1 MKNLSQY
8 DVILWSMLNN
18 PKKKWWDARDFQ
30 SGKYFVGYEA
40 TARISELCA
49 KYPMLIKRDMDGRFR
64 IISINWDDKEEIE
77 EQLERIKN
85 IIKFKK

>member
-1 MKNLSQY
+1 MKNLSQH
-8 DVILWSMLNN
+8 DVILWGMLNN

-40 TARISELCA
+40 TARISELCT
-49 KYPMLIKRDMDGRFR
+49 KYPMLIKRSVDGKYR
-64 IISINWDDKEEIE
+64 IVGINWDDKEEIK
-77 EQLERIKN
+77 EQIERIKN